1 MSNKETYPIQG
12 MHCASCAMKIENSLK
27 KVPSVENAV
36 VNFASE
42 KATVESDQP
51 IDKEEVKKA
60 VEKVGY
66 KIIEEEKPPPNHS
79 QVPMDHSSHD
89 MKGGEHDHVAMLK
102 KDEINKLKKKLVF
115 GIIISVLV
123 LVGSMEK
130 IFPFVEN
137 IPQQTRFFILFI
149 LTTPVMFWSG
159 QQFFVGAWRGL
170 KNFSANMDTL
180 VAMGTGAAYLYSTV
194 AMLFPSLFESAG
206 REIVVYFDTSA
217 IIITLIILGKF
228 LEARAKKGAGEAI
241 KKLAGLQ
248 AKTAR
253 IIKDSKEI
261 DIAIEQVQKGDKI
274 IVRPGEKIPVD
285 GKIIEGESAI
295 DESMITGESIPVAK
309 KIGDEVIGATINKTG
324 SFTFEATKVGEET
337 ALAQI
342 VKMVEDAQGSKAPI
356 QRLADL
362 ISGYFV
368 PIVLTIAIIS
378 FVVWIIAGPAPTLT
392 FALIVAVTVMI
403 IACPCALGLATP
415 TAIMVGTGKGAEH
428 GILIKDAETLERAGK
443 INTIVFDKTG
453 TLTKGEPSVV
463 NILSVGEKEINILQ
477 FAYSLEKKSEH
488 PLALAIIERAEK
500 KNLRALP
507 IEQFKAIVGRGVEGK
522 IDGKNSHL
530 GNQIYLEEQGI
541 NITQEQKE
549 AIAKEEK
556 EGRTALA
563 LAYNGNY
570 LGFISVADEIRKSS
584 IEAIQALKKLEI
596 TPVMMTGDNPKTAQA
611 VAGKLGI
618 EKFEARVLPNE
629 KLEKVK
635 ALQKEG
641 KTVAMVGDGINDAPA
656 LVQADIGIAISSG
669 TDIAMESAGVTVL
682 RGDLQ
687 KVVSMIELSRKTMR
701 TIKGNLFWAFIY
713 NIIGIPIAAGV
724 LYPATGVLLNPMI
737 ASGAMA
743 FSSIFVVLNS
753 LRLKRVKI

>member
-1 MSNKETYPIQG
+1 
-12 MHCASCAMKIENSLK
+12 
-27 KVPSVENAV
+27 
-36 VNFASE
+36 
-42 KATVESDQP
+42 
-51 IDKEEVKKA
+51 
-60 VEKVGY
+60 
-66 KIIEEEKPPPNHS
+66 
-79 QVPMDHSSHD
+79 
-89 MKGGEHDHVAMLK
+89 
-102 KDEINKLKKKLVF
+102 
-115 GIIISVLV
+115 
-123 LVGSMEK
+123 
-130 IFPFVEN
+130 
-137 IPQQTRFFILFI
+137 
-149 LTTPVMFWSG
+149 
-159 QQFFVGAWRGL
+159 
-170 KNFSANMDTL
+170 
-180 VAMGTGAAYLYSTV
+180 
-194 AMLFPSLFESAG
+194 
-206 REIVVYFDTSA
+206 
-217 IIITLIILGKF
+217 
-228 LEARAKKGAGEAI
+228 
-241 KKLAGLQ
+241 
-248 AKTAR
+248 
-253 IIKDSKEI
+253 
-261 DIAIEQVQKGDKI
+261 
-274 IVRPGEKIPVD
+274 
-285 GKIIEGESAI
+285 
-295 DESMITGESIPVAK
+295 
-309 KIGDEVIGATINKTG
+309 NKTG